1 MRRNRQQLST
11 SEVNV
16 ILNEG
21 SHGILSCLG
30 DDDYPYAVP
39 LNYVYREG
47 KLYMHSAKN
56 GHKVDAIL
64 RQPKV
69 SFTVVG
75 EERIVSKEY
84 TTYFSSVIAFGK
96 ARLATDE
103 EYKRAFL
110 SLVDK
115 YAADQP
121 LEKRIKEVEHC
132 RQAIIIAIDIDHI
145 TGKQAKEL
153 IGTTSAQHSF
163 IP

>member
-1 MRRNRQQLST
+1 MRRSKQQLST
-11 SEVNV
+11 SNTNV
-16 ILNEG
+16 ILDEG
-21 SHGILSCLG
+21 SYGILSCLG

-56 GHKVDAIL
+56 GHKVDAITNHA
-64 RQPKV
+64 KV

-75 EERIVSKEY
+75 KDSIVSKEY
-84 TTYFSSVIAFGK
+84 TTYFSSVIAFGR
-96 ARLATDE
+96 ARFATGE
-103 EYKRAFL
+103 EYKRAFH

-121 LEKRIKEVEHC
+121 PEERSKEVEHC
-132 RQAIIIAIDIDHI
+132 SQAIIIAIDIDHI

-153 IGTTSAQHSF
+153 MGTTS
-163 IP
+163 I